1 MITVSYDDSTG
12 VIRTVT
18 YGATSRDDIEDYLLR
33 LSEAIARASG
43 EWGRVLHLVDASQL
57 ELQSDENLKCL
68 AGAAVDLQEGE
79 AKTAVVM
86 TSAPAI
92 SQLDQMPSHMGT
104 TVFPDHASAK
114 AWLFAD
120 TSGEFEL
127 LAG

>member
-18 YGATSRDDIEDYLLR
+18 YGATSRGDIEDYLLR
-33 LSEAIARASG
+33 LCDAMDRASRD
-43 EWGRVLHLVDASQL
+43 WGRVLHLVDASQL
-57 ELQSDENLKCL
+57 DLQSDESLKCL

-79 AKTAVVM
+79 GKTAVVM

-92 SQLDQMPSHMGT
+92 RQLDHMPSQMAT
-104 TVFPDHASAK
+104 TIFPDYVSAK

-120 TSGEFEL
+120 SSGDFEP
-127 LAG
+127 LAA